1 MTSST
6 VNPTRTPNRSR
17 IVEGILDGIFSGKY
31 QPGERLVTER
41 LAHEYNVSQTPIREA
56 IGTLSGMGVLSVKP
70 NCGAVVRRFVSR
82 ELRDICQVRC
92 ALECL
97 AVVSACGRIP
107 VATLEML
114 AESFRT
120 HQVIDGRITEAH
132 VAEAK
137 RTDSI
142 LHEAIRH
149 GSRNQFLA
157 DELDRIMILVRAF
170 RDAAWAR
177 LYNRSSPDLMFITM
191 EAKEHLLIV
200 EALLANDP
208 AKARSAMHAHL
219 KSGTRYIIGAVA
231 D

>member
-6 VNPTRTPNRSR
+6 ENATRTPIRGR
-17 IVEGILDGIFSGKY
+17 IVEGILEGIFSGKY

-41 LAHEYNVSQTPIREA
+41 LSSEYGVSQTPIREA

-70 NCGAVVRRFVSR
+70 NCGAVVRRFLPR
-82 ELRDICQVRC
+82 EVRDICQVRC

-114 AESFRT
+114 SDSFRT
-120 HQVIDGRITEAH
+120 QQDINGRITESH

-142 LHEAIRH
+142 LHDTIRH
-149 GSRNQFLA
+149 CSRNQFLA
-157 DELDRIMILVRAF
+157 VELERIMLLVRAF
-170 RDAAWAR
+170 RDAAWCR

-191 EAKEHLLIV
+191 EAKEHLVIV

-208 AKARSAMHAHL
+208 ARARRAMHAHL
-219 KSGTRYIIGAVA
+219 KSGSQYIVGAVA